1 MKHATREYEI
11 QKKLSHPRIVR
22 LLDVFEVK
30 SIHLLISERRVKN
43 TLVTRSMP
51 RRPHRH
57 TDTHTHT
64 RKHTCI
70 HTHTHTHASKQ
81 ACIHTRQS

>member
-30 SIHLLISERRVKN
+30 FIHLLISERR
-43 TLVTRSMP
+43 LGYPS
-51 RRPHRH
+51 H
-57 TDTHTHT
+57 
-64 RKHTCI
+64 
-70 HTHTHTHASKQ
+70 
-81 ACIHTRQS
+81 

>member
-57 TDTHTHT
+57 TGLERRLLH
-64 RKHTCI
+64 RVR
-70 HTHTHTHASKQ
+70 AL
-81 ACIHTRQS
+81 RQW